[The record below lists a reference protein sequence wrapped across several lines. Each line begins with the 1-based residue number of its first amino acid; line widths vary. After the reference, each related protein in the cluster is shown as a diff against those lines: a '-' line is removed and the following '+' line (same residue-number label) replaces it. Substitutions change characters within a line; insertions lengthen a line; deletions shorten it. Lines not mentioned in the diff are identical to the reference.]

1 MYLIRIVSARG
12 NELLKNNS
20 CTRGMSCLA
29 GKIKCYNI
37 AAMSSLNL
45 AIREGFLEE
54 GTSKDASELLVEE
67 AEGSL
72 VTVSRESAH

>member
-1 MYLIRIVSARG
+1 MFLIKIVSARG

-20 CTRGMSCLA
+20 CTRVMSCLA

-45 AIREGFLEE
+45 AIREGVLEE